1 MGKTVAEKIFESH
14 VVDRPAPDV
23 WVLRL
28 DSVLC
33 HEITTPTAI
42 LDLMER
48 GKDRVFDPARIKA
61 VIDHVT
67 PAKDSNTAR
76 QGKVL
81 RDWVRR
87 HGITDFFDVGRNGV
101 CHVLF
106 PEKGFIRPG
115 YAVVM
120 GDSHTC
126 TDGAFGA
133 FTPGVGTTDLAVA
146 ILKGVCAFRTP
157 RTMKITLTGRLAPGV
172 FAKDV
177 ILSIIGRIGM
187 NGATHRI
194 VEFDGPAVAGMDM
207 EARMTLCNMTVEA
220 GGTCGICRPDAVTAD
235 FLWEFI
241 RGDYPSREAAATDFR
256 RWWPDPDAAYEE
268 VIVHDVSALEP
279 VTTFGFKPD
288 NVKPVREMEGTRI
301 DQVFIGS
308 CTNGRMSDLRS
319 AADVLRGRKI
329 HPLVRGLVCPTTH
342 AIYSQALAEGLLQV
356 FLDAGFCVTNPT
368 CGPCLGMSTG
378 VLAEGE
384 VCASTSNRNFNGR
397 MGRGGMVHLM
407 SPATAAAS
415 ALAGHIQN
423 SELFSG

>member
-1 MGKTVAEKIFESH
+1 
-14 VVDRPAPDV
+14 
-23 WVLRL
+23 
-28 DSVLC
+28 
-33 HEITTPTAI
+33 
-42 LDLMER
+42 
-48 GKDRVFDPARIKA
+48 
-61 VIDHVT
+61 
-67 PAKDSNTAR
+67 
-76 QGKVL
+76 
-81 RDWVRR
+81 
-87 HGITDFFDVGRNGV
+87 
-101 CHVLF
+101 
-106 PEKGFIRPG
+106 
-115 YAVVM
+115 
-120 GDSHTC
+120 
-126 TDGAFGA
+126 
-133 FTPGVGTTDLAVA
+133 
-146 ILKGVCAFRTP
+146 
-157 RTMKITLTGRLAPGV
+157 V

-235 FLWEFI
+235 YLWEFI
-241 RGDYPSREAAATDFR
+241 RGDYPSREAAAADFR
-256 RWWPDPDAAYEE
+256 RWWPDPDAVYDE

-288 NVKPVREMEGTRI
+288 NVKPVREMEGTRV

-319 AADVLRGRKI
+319 AAEVLRGRKI
-329 HPLVRGLVCPTTH
+329 HPLVRGIVCPTTH
-342 AIYSQALAEGLLQV
+342 AIYAQALAEGLLQV

-397 MGRGGMVHLM
+397 MGRGGTVHLM

-415 ALAGHIQN
+415 AVAGRITN
-423 SELFSG
+423 SPLYQR